1 MFPIVPLSLPF
12 VIVFIVGDP
21 DVADTLSVVDDPDAI
36 VDSEVKAGS
45 VTVVVNVVV
54 AERNRDEIQRGETE
68 WST

>member
-21 DVADTLSVVDDPDAI
+21 DVADTLSVGDDTDAI